1 MCMKGEKTKLYVNAF
16 FLLLL
21 LNVCLDESQPLKSE
35 QSNFRIK

>member
-16 FLLLL
+16 FLLL